1 MSNPNGSRLRH
12 GHRRKSGTSSE
23 YSIWMKIRSRCLN
36 PNSPAYADY
45 GGRGISI
52 APEWDSFE
60 RFFEDMG
67 CRPSMAHSIDRID
80 NEKGYS
86 VENCRWA
93 TWKQQQRNR
102 RDSRILTISGITA
115 TLAEHC
121 ERTGVKYKTAHMR
134 LSKGASPEVAVN
146 PARPAYGSITLHR
159 LAQGLMRAAA

>member
-12 GHRRKSGTSSE
+12 GHRRKGKTSSE
-23 YSIWMKIRSRCLN
+23 YSIWMKIRDRCLN
-36 PNSPAYADY
+36 PNTSAYGDY

-52 APEWDSFE
+52 APEWNSFE

-67 CRPSMAHSIDRID
+67 PRPSAAHSIDRID

-86 VENCRWA
+86 PGNCRWA

-102 RDSRILTISGITA
+102 RDNRILTISGITA

-134 LSKGASPEVAVN
+134 LSKGASPEVAVS
-146 PARPAYGSITLHR
+146 PGRAAYGSITLQR
-159 LAQGLMRAAA
+159 LGLGVTA